1 IDLAEK
7 APCRRVIGL
16 IVDELFRDSEGAI
29 THTPGRVR
37 SPRFPKAASHLAIPR
52 AMVTQVAEDTPAADA
67 GLKEG
72 DVLLQLEKKKI
83 SDPEDVF
90 DASFYITAGDTVPI
104 TVMRGD
110 QKMTFH
116 VQATMHP
123 VSKTVA
129 RFSRH
134 NSRCRSDG
142 ARGRLRAFAVV
153 YLKRKLF
160 EPVARSAH
168 RR

>member
-1 IDLAEK
+1 MFKSQILLARPGINNCEIGNQGRASGRILRQRQQFASVTPFAYGFLFASDSGIDLAEK

-37 SPRFPKAASHLAIPR
+37 SPHFPKAASHLAIPR

-110 QKMTFH
+110 QK
-116 VQATMHP
+116 
-123 VSKTVA
+123 
-129 RFSRH
+129 
-134 NSRCRSDG
+134 
-142 ARGRLRAFAVV
+142 
-153 YLKRKLF
+153 
-160 EPVARSAH
+160 
-168 RR
+168 